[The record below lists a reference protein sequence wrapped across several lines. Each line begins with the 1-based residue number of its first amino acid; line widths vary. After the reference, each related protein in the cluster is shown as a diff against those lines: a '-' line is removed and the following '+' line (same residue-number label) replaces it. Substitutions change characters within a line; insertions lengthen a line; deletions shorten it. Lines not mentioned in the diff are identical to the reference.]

1 MKDIEEFANIT
12 SAYMLQTDLSVLNVI
27 ADIDPRNF
35 DASPFTSQPNIQAM
49 FWYLYSNYAGLN
61 GSFFSLISASHPMML
76 YY

>member
-1 MKDIEEFANIT
+1 MNDIEEFANIT

-35 DASPFTSQPNIQAM
+35 DASPFTSQPNIQAL

-61 GSFFSLISASHPMML
+61 GLLFNLFIINHNI
-76 YY
+76 